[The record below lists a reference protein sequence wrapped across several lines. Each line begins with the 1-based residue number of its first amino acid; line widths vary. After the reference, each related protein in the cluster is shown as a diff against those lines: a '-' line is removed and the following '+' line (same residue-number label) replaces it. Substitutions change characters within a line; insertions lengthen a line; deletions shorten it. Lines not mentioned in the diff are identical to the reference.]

1 MNLLNNQYKMILV
14 KRLSKEPLYLGYYS
28 FLFVREW
35 YVMRQFTV
43 FLRVNI

>member
-1 MNLLNNQYKMILV
+1 MNLLNGQYKMILV

-35 YVMRQFTV
+35 YVMRHLV
-43 FLRVNI
+43 I